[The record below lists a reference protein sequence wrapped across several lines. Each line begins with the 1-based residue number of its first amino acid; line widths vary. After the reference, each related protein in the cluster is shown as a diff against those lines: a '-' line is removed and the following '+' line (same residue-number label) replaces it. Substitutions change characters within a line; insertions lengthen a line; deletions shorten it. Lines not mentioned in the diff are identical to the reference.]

1 MVLPLVGAA
10 AIGGLEASITK
21 LTGVFTG
28 YADQAQKTS
37 LALGST
43 FEKTRDRLAPS
54 LDGLR
59 GSIENRLTAGIIAL
73 DNGLRGNVAGVAK
86 LINQQKLTDSYNAQ
100 TAKSFAKLENVLGL
114 SNEETNRLAASLIST
129 GNTYGI
135 STDKL
140 VDSISKLDKQFTQ
153 FQILGTEAIPGA
165 IATLQAELGAA
176 FSGDRLQQVVALLT
190 DTSAEGLKRL
200 AVLGLADFRER
211 LQAVGKDQVATT
223 ALLKEGIQKAADQL
237 TRLTGGAE
245 ANSISFDAYNQQI
258 GRAGF
263 ETIALNRALQ
273 QSGKIQNEAAVD
285 YADTISTQLSEVWN
299 PLKEAAFELYKVALP
314 GVTLAAGKIKG
325 MFEDIVNSLKDG
337 YVETGGFEGLLKRI
351 MIGFTNLQIALAN
364 VVQFFATMKNPV
376 TGNYIFEPDDRD
388 RVREQLLAQG
398 KIDQIL
404 TATQVQYS
412 QQQGMD
418 VFRANVEKLTAQEN
432 LVTQTLKTITTD
444 YQNSI
449 NERDQRIGKLQ
460 TSLETQKAELAAL
473 VDSAKGKS
481 FEEFTQ
487 LEADMGRARLGLA
500 EKANEHL
507 EQVVQ
512 NTSPQETSVRL
523 SETAVM
529 LTDSIRGILGIEAP
543 QSRAV
548 ELQEE
553 TNEILKVMARRTDAP
568 AALTRQAQPAF

>member
-43 FEKTRDRLAPS
+43 FEKTRDRLGPS

-59 GSIENRLTAGIIAL
+59 GSIESRLTAGIIAL
-73 DNGLRGNVAGVAK
+73 DNGLRNNVAGVAK

-114 SNEETNRLAASLIST
+114 SNEETNRLAESLIST

-140 VDSISKLDKQFTQ
+140 VDSIAKLDKQFTQ

-273 QSGKIQNEAAVD
+273 ESGKIQNEAAVD
-285 YADTISTQLSEVWN
+285 YADTISTQLAEVWN
-299 PLKEAAFELYKVALP
+299 PLKDVAFELYKVALP
-314 GVTLAAGKIKG
+314 GITTAANYAQSVISDFADGFKEGYIELGGIEGIVKNVGIFFTEISLALREAYQEIYY
-325 MFEDIVNSLKDG
+325 I
-337 YVETGGFEGLLKRI
+337 
-351 MIGFTNLQIALAN
+351 
-364 VVQFFATMKNPV
+364 KNPL
-376 TGNYIFEPDDRD
+376 TGNYLFAPGTQDADE
-388 RVREQLLAQG
+388 LLATG
-398 KIDQIL
+398 KITQAIYDAVKSGATGTMFGVGNEADKLVDQYYDIRRD
-404 TATQVQYS
+404 VQES
-412 QQQGMD
+412 LNKQFIENRNQSLRDITSIQQSLEQQ
-418 VFRANVEKLTAQEN
+418 K
-432 LVTQTLKTITTD
+432 K
-444 YQNSI
+444 
-449 NERDQRIGKLQ
+449 ERD
-460 TSLETQKAELAAL
+460 AYLA
-473 VDSAKGKS
+473 SQEGKS

-487 LEADMGRARLGLA
+487 QEADRGRARLGLA

-543 QSRAV
+543 QSRTE

-553 TNEILKVMARRTDAP
+553 TNAILKVMASFRENS
-568 AALTRQAQPAF
+568 LTKAQVQGF

>member
-43 FEKTRDRLAPS
+43 FEKTRDRLGPS

-59 GSIENRLTAGIIAL
+59 GSIESRLTAGIIAL
-73 DNGLRGNVAGVAK
+73 DNGLRNNVAGVAK

-114 SNEETNRLAASLIST
+114 SNEETNRLAESLIST

-140 VDSISKLDKQFTQ
+140 VDSIAKLDKQFTQ

-273 QSGKIQNEAAVD
+273 ESGKIQNEAAVD
-285 YADTISTQLSEVWN
+285 YADTISTQLAEVWN
-299 PLKEAAFELYKVALP
+299 PLKDVAFELYKVALP
-314 GVTLAAGKIKG
+314 GITTAANYAQSVISDFADGFKEGYIELGGIEGIVKNVGIFFTEISLALREAYQEIYY
-325 MFEDIVNSLKDG
+325 I
-337 YVETGGFEGLLKRI
+337 
-351 MIGFTNLQIALAN
+351 
-364 VVQFFATMKNPV
+364 KNPL
-376 TGNYIFEPDDRD
+376 TGNYLFAPGTQDADE
-388 RVREQLLAQG
+388 LLATG
-398 KIDQIL
+398 KITQAIYDAVKSGATGTMFGVGNETDKLVDQYYDIRRD
-404 TATQVQYS
+404 VQES
-412 QQQGMD
+412 LNKQFIENRNQSLRDITSIQQSLEQQ
-418 VFRANVEKLTAQEN
+418 RK
-432 LVTQTLKTITTD
+432 
-444 YQNSI
+444 
-449 NERDQRIGKLQ
+449 ERD
-460 TSLETQKAELAAL
+460 AYLA
-473 VDSAKGKS
+473 SQEGKS

-487 LEADMGRARLGLA
+487 QEADRGRARLGLA

-543 QSRAV
+543 QSRTE

-553 TNEILKVMARRTDAP
+553 TNAILKVMASFRENS
-568 AALTRQAQPAF
+568 LTKAQVQGF

>member
-43 FEKTRDRLAPS
+43 FEKTRDRLGPS

-59 GSIENRLTAGIIAL
+59 GSIESRLTAGIIAL
-73 DNGLRGNVAGVAK
+73 DNGLRNNVAGVAK

-114 SNEETNRLAASLIST
+114 SNEETNRLAESLIST

-140 VDSISKLDKQFTQ
+140 VDSIAKLDKQFTQ

-200 AVLGLADFRER
+200 AVLGLSDFRER
-211 LQAVGKDQVATT
+211 LQAVGSDQIATT

-263 ETIALNRALQ
+263 ETIALNKALQ
-273 QSGKIQNEAAVD
+273 ESGKIQNEAAVD
-285 YADTISTQLSEVWN
+285 YADTISTQLAEVWN
-299 PLKEAAFELYKVALP
+299 PLKEVAFELYKIALP
-314 GVTLAAGKIKG
+314 GITNAARAAQSVISDFADGFKEGYIELG
-325 MFEDIVNSLKDG
+325 GIEGIVKNVG
-337 YVETGGFEGLLKRI
+337 IFFNE
-351 MIGFTNLQIALAN
+351 IALALREAY
-364 VVQFFATMKNPV
+364 QEIYYIKNPL
-376 TGNYIFEPDDRD
+376 TGNYLFAPGTQDADELLATGKITQAMYDAVKSGATGTMFGVGNEADKLVDQYYDIRRDVQDSLDKQFIENRNQSLRDITSLKESLEQQRKDRD
-388 RVREQLLAQG
+388 AYLA
-398 KIDQIL
+398 
-404 TATQVQYS
+404 S
-412 QQQGMD
+412 Q
-418 VFRANVEKLTAQEN
+418 E
-432 LVTQTLKTITTD
+432 
-444 YQNSI
+444 
-449 NERDQRIGKLQ
+449 
-460 TSLETQKAELAAL
+460 
-473 VDSAKGKS
+473 GKS

-487 LEADMGRARLGLA
+487 QEADIGRARLGLA

-543 QSRAV
+543 QSRTE

-553 TNEILKVMARRTDAP
+553 TNAILKVMASFRENS
-568 AALTRQAQPAF
+568 LTKAQVQGF

>member
-43 FEKTRDRLAPS
+43 FEKTRDRLGPS

-59 GSIENRLTAGIIAL
+59 GSIESRLTAGIIAL
-73 DNGLRGNVAGVAK
+73 DNGLRNNVAGVAK

-114 SNEETNRLAASLIST
+114 SNEETNRLAESLIST

-140 VDSISKLDKQFTQ
+140 VDSIAKLDKQFTQ

-273 QSGKIQNEAAVD
+273 ESGKIQNEAAVD
-285 YADTISTQLSEVWN
+285 YADTISTQLAEVWN
-299 PLKEAAFELYKVALP
+299 PLKDVAFELYKVALP
-314 GVTLAAGKIKG
+314 GITTAANYAQSVISDFADGFKEGYIELGGIEGIVKNVGIFFTEISLALREAYQEIYY
-325 MFEDIVNSLKDG
+325 I
-337 YVETGGFEGLLKRI
+337 
-351 MIGFTNLQIALAN
+351 
-364 VVQFFATMKNPV
+364 KNPL
-376 TGNYIFEPDDRD
+376 TGNYLFAPGTQDADE
-388 RVREQLLAQG
+388 LLATG
-398 KIDQIL
+398 KITQAMYDAVKSGATGTMFGVGNEADKLVDQYYDIRRD
-404 TATQVQYS
+404 VQES
-412 QQQGMD
+412 LNKQFIENRNQSLRDITSIQQSLEQQ
-418 VFRANVEKLTAQEN
+418 K
-432 LVTQTLKTITTD
+432 K
-444 YQNSI
+444 
-449 NERDQRIGKLQ
+449 ERD
-460 TSLETQKAELAAL
+460 AYLA
-473 VDSAKGKS
+473 SQEGKS

-487 LEADMGRARLGLA
+487 QEADRGRARLGLA

-543 QSRAV
+543 QSRTE

-553 TNEILKVMARRTDAP
+553 TNAILKVMASFRENS
-568 AALTRQAQPAF
+568 LTKAQVQGF

>member
-43 FEKTRDRLAPS
+43 FEKTRDRLGPS

-59 GSIENRLTAGIIAL
+59 GSIESRLTAGIIAL
-73 DNGLRGNVAGVAK
+73 DNGLRNNVAGVAK

-114 SNEETNRLAASLIST
+114 SNEETNRLAESLIST

-140 VDSISKLDKQFTQ
+140 VDSIAKLDKQFTQ

-211 LQAVGKDQVATT
+211 LQAVGSDQIATT

-273 QSGKIQNEAAVD
+273 ESGKIQNEAAVD
-285 YADTISTQLSEVWN
+285 YADTISTQLAEVWN
-299 PLKEAAFELYKVALP
+299 PLKDVAFELYKVALP
-314 GVTLAAGKIKG
+314 GITTAANYAQSVISDFADGFKEGYIELGGIEGIVKNVGIFFTEISLALREAYQEIYY
-325 MFEDIVNSLKDG
+325 I
-337 YVETGGFEGLLKRI
+337 
-351 MIGFTNLQIALAN
+351 
-364 VVQFFATMKNPV
+364 KNPL
-376 TGNYIFEPDDRD
+376 TGNYLFAPGTQDADE
-388 RVREQLLAQG
+388 LLATG
-398 KIDQIL
+398 KITQAMYDAVKSGATGTMFGVGNEADKLVDQYYDIRRD
-404 TATQVQYS
+404 VQES
-412 QQQGMD
+412 LNKQFIENRNQSLRDITSIQQSLEQQ
-418 VFRANVEKLTAQEN
+418 RK
-432 LVTQTLKTITTD
+432 
-444 YQNSI
+444 
-449 NERDQRIGKLQ
+449 ERD
-460 TSLETQKAELAAL
+460 AYLA
-473 VDSAKGKS
+473 SQEGKS

-487 LEADMGRARLGLA
+487 QEADRGRARLGLA

-543 QSRAV
+543 QSRTE

-553 TNEILKVMARRTDAP
+553 TNAILKVMASFRENS
-568 AALTRQAQPAF
+568 LTKAQVQGF

>member
-43 FEKTRDRLAPS
+43 FEKTRDRLGPS

-59 GSIENRLTAGIIAL
+59 GSIESRLTAGIIAL
-73 DNGLRGNVAGVAK
+73 DNGLRNNVAGVAK

-114 SNEETNRLAASLIST
+114 SNEETNRLAESLIST

-140 VDSISKLDKQFTQ
+140 VDSIAKLDKQFTQ

-211 LQAVGKDQVATT
+211 LQAVGSDQIATT

-273 QSGKIQNEAAVD
+273 ESGKIQNEAAVD
-285 YADTISTQLSEVWN
+285 YADTISTQLAEVWN
-299 PLKEAAFELYKVALP
+299 PLKDVAFELYKVALP
-314 GVTLAAGKIKG
+314 GITTAANYAQSVISDFADGFKEGYIELGGIEGIVKNVGIFFTEISLALREAYQEIYY
-325 MFEDIVNSLKDG
+325 I
-337 YVETGGFEGLLKRI
+337 
-351 MIGFTNLQIALAN
+351 
-364 VVQFFATMKNPV
+364 KNPL
-376 TGNYIFEPDDRD
+376 TGNYLFAPGTQDADE
-388 RVREQLLAQG
+388 LLATG
-398 KIDQIL
+398 KITQAIYDAVKSGATGTMFGVGNETDKLVDQYYDIRRD
-404 TATQVQYS
+404 VQES
-412 QQQGMD
+412 LNKQFIENRNQSLRDITSIQQSLEQQ
-418 VFRANVEKLTAQEN
+418 RK
-432 LVTQTLKTITTD
+432 
-444 YQNSI
+444 
-449 NERDQRIGKLQ
+449 ERD
-460 TSLETQKAELAAL
+460 AYLA
-473 VDSAKGKS
+473 SQEGKS

-487 LEADMGRARLGLA
+487 QEADRGRARLGLA

-543 QSRAV
+543 QSRTE

-553 TNEILKVMARRTDAP
+553 TNAILKVMASFRENS
-568 AALTRQAQPAF
+568 LTKAQVQGF

>member
-43 FEKTRDRLAPS
+43 FEKTRDRLGPS

-59 GSIENRLTAGIIAL
+59 GSIESRLTAGIIAL
-73 DNGLRGNVAGVAK
+73 DNGLRNNVAGVAK

-114 SNEETNRLAASLIST
+114 SNEETNRLAESLIST

-140 VDSISKLDKQFTQ
+140 VDSIAKLDKQFTQ

-273 QSGKIQNEAAVD
+273 ESGKIQNEAAVD
-285 YADTISTQLSEVWN
+285 YADTISTQLAEVWN
-299 PLKEAAFELYKVALP
+299 PLKDVAFELYKVALP
-314 GVTLAAGKIKG
+314 GITTAANYAQSVISDFADGFKEGYIELGGIEGIVKNVGIFFTEISLALREAYQEIYY
-325 MFEDIVNSLKDG
+325 I
-337 YVETGGFEGLLKRI
+337 
-351 MIGFTNLQIALAN
+351 
-364 VVQFFATMKNPV
+364 KNPL
-376 TGNYIFEPDDRD
+376 TGNYLFAPGTQDADE
-388 RVREQLLAQG
+388 LLATG
-398 KIDQIL
+398 KITQAMYDAVKSGATGTMFGVGNEADKLVDQYYDIRRD
-404 TATQVQYS
+404 VQES
-412 QQQGMD
+412 LNKQFIENRNQSLRDITSIQQSLEQQ
-418 VFRANVEKLTAQEN
+418 RK
-432 LVTQTLKTITTD
+432 
-444 YQNSI
+444 
-449 NERDQRIGKLQ
+449 ERD
-460 TSLETQKAELAAL
+460 AYLA
-473 VDSAKGKS
+473 SQEGKS

-487 LEADMGRARLGLA
+487 QEADRGRARLGLA

-543 QSRAV
+543 QSRTE

-553 TNEILKVMARRTDAP
+553 TNAILKVMASFRENS
-568 AALTRQAQPAF
+568 LTKAQVQGF